1 MVAGASISAGLA
13 NVWSLVNLGVGSM
26 VRESAD
32 DGKKLMAVAVQ
43 AAHRMGHSVVDSEHL
58 LLATVDTVRTV
69 CPGSISDETWER
81 LKSAFESVAPRGEH
95 QGLGRMP
102 LATCVQSTLE
112 LAAFFAHERG
122 AAKVETPDLF
132 AAVLLLPE
140 RSGARRMLE
149 IAGLKE
155 SDVRSWAGAADAA
168 ETKIGA
174 SAERALGHAAT
185 VVAEHAHAV
194 AREYHFER
202 AQPWHLLVALA
213 ENPDVITKDVL
224 DRLGITAAMIR
235 SEISSIIDEIA
246 RGGG

>member
-1 MVAGASISAGLA
+1 
-13 NVWSLVNLGVGSM
+13 M

-32 DGKKLMAVAVQ
+32 DGKKLMAVAAQ

-69 CPGSISDETWER
+69 CPGSISDETRER
-81 LKSAFESVAPRGEH
+81 LRKAFESVAPRGDH
-95 QGLGRMP
+95 QGLGRLP
-102 LATCVQSTLE
+102 ITTCVRSTLE
-112 LAAFFAHERG
+112 LAAFLAHERG
-122 AAKVETPDLF
+122 AANVDLPDLF

-140 RSGARRMLE
+140 KSGARRMLD
-149 IAGLKE
+149 IAGLNE
-155 SDVRSWAGAADAA
+155 SDVRSWSSAADAP
-168 ETKIGA
+168 TSKNCA
-174 SAERALGHAAT
+174 SAERVLGHAAT
-185 VVAEHAHAV
+185 VVAENAHAV

-235 SEISSIIDEIA
+235 SEISSIIDEIS